1 MICKIFLLIL
11 LYPRTINITKTF
23 NAKTMSYKLRILP
36 RWLVFLLDLFLVCF
50 CLFLSR
56 MLKLNFNWDHMN
68 DGLRFMMLVVLGV
81 NAVLFYAFRSYAG
94 IVRYTNL
101 EDASRLVMVNAI
113 AAFFYLVVNIFF
125 LGSRNYFTLQIV
137 SINFFITSFVI
148 ISYRLAVRYT
158 FNFYKTISVGGIRIT
173 KKKVVVYDTS
183 ADGLHIKKVM
193 NSLPDGDMQVV
204 AFLDNSFSTNG
215 KLLEGIPIY
224 GTNDSSI
231 AKLAAEGVEILI
243 LASRHMEKTTL
254 NELVDSCLT
263 HGIKVQQVP
272 AMKDWLNDK
281 IDTRQLQNIN
291 IEDLLE
297 REVIKIHNEAIYSEL
312 KGKKIL
318 VTGAAGSIGSELVR
332 QLLNYRPSLIILCD
346 KAETPM
352 HEFVLEIT
360 EKQKNPNIIK
370 AYLGDICDKNRM
382 EHLFEVYNPQIV
394 FHAAA
399 YKHVP
404 LMEDNPSI
412 AVINNVAGTR
422 QLAELAVANN
432 VEKFVMVST
441 DKAVNPTN
449 VMGASKR
456 IAEIFTQSYFK
467 HLTDTHGD
475 TEPPIT
481 KFVTTRFGN
490 VLGSNGSV
498 IPRFRKQLE
507 KGGPIT
513 VTDPEITRY
522 FMTIPEAC
530 LLVIEAGV
538 MGQGGE
544 IFVFDMGKP
553 VKIVDLARKVI
564 RLAGKEPDKDI
575 KIVFTGLRPGEKLYE
590 ELLSSAENSR
600 PTYHEKIMI
609 ADVREYDFATVAR
622 KVDRLVNSARQHY
635 TLETVHLMKDLVPE
649 FVSNNVAYEKV
660 SK

>member
-1 MICKIFLLIL
+1 
-11 LYPRTINITKTF
+11 
-23 NAKTMSYKLRILP
+23 MSYKLRILP

-148 ISYRLAVRYT
+148 ISYRLGVRYT
-158 FNFYKTISVGGIRIT
+158 FNFYKSISVGGIRIT

-312 KGKKIL
+312 RGKKIL

-622 KVDRLVNSARQHY
+622 KVDKLVNSARQHY

-649 FVSNNVAYEKV
+649 FVSTNAAYEKV